1 MGYLKEALQLYEGI
15 LVYIGK
21 AVPGNLQGEFVQE
34 VQLTRE
40 MIAMMPSKIDRIN
53 YGQLHYI
60 D

>member
-40 MIAMMPSKIDRIN
+40 MIAMMP
-53 YGQLHYI
+53 
-60 D
+60 